1 MKTLQNRLY
10 EGFYKNAGG
19 IACHPTTKR
28 ELQNEIR
35 IRLERGQTNLN
46 DIDTSRITDMS
57 SLFQFFN
64 NIQDIDISGW
74 DVSKVKDMNNMFL
87 DCRKFNCDL
96 SKWDVSSVEDMSN
109 MFFNCK
115 NFNSDLSKWNVSKVT
130 DMRSM
135 FYECPNFNCD
145 LSGWN
150 VNKVR
155 YMDRM
160 FKGSGIKEKPSWCKD
175 CLL

>member
-57 SLFQFFN
+57 SLFQFSN

-96 SKWDVSSVEDMSN
+96 SKWDVSSVEDMGR
-109 MFFNCK
+109 MFYNCP
-115 NFNSDLSKWNVSKVT
+115 NFNSDLSKWNVSNVYN
-130 DMRSM
+130 MSNM
-135 FYECPNFNCD
+135 FDGCTRFNCD
-145 LSGWN
+145 LSGWDTSSA
-150 VNKVR
+150 V
-155 YMDRM
+155 YMDDM
-160 FKGSGIKEKPSWCKD
+160 LKDTDIDEKPEWY
-175 CLL
+175 